1 VRFVSLA
8 ELRRLFGDRL
18 IEDPVIVALYSR
30 DASLEPR
37 PAGAIGVVLPES
49 EEEVVELVRWAVR
62 NRAPLYPQGSATS
75 LSGSAAATSPGV
87 VVSFERMARME
98 LRPEDGIAVV
108 EPGVRLEELNAELAR
123 HGLFFPVDPGSAMS
137 ATVGG
142 LVASGGGGMC
152 GVRYG
157 TVRDWVL
164 GLRVV
169 TGRGD
174 VLKIG
179 CRTLKCRSGYDLV
192 RLFVGS
198 EGTLGLITEAALRLA
213 PLPESAAALLVYYDD
228 VEALAGDVARVR
240 AGRVWP
246 LFAEYM
252 DAEASALVGLE
263 RRHALFIGVE
273 SPAGAEGAA
282 LERLES
288 LLRGE
293 VARRAAGWAAAAGLL
308 EPRRRLFAA
317 QAARA
322 REGGG
327 VLVVEDVAVPP
338 SRLAEAVRVLRALA
352 ERHGLPLIIGGHVGE
367 GNLHPATWCGADG
380 GQRLREF
387 LRDVAALVAGLGG
400 TVSAEHGVG
409 ALKRELVALELGE
422 RALAYMRELKRVF
435 DPHGILN
442 PGKVV

>member
-18 IEDPVIVALYSR
+18 IEDPVIAALYSR

-75 LSGSAAATSPGV
+75 LSGNAAATSPGV

-246 LFAEYM
+246 LFAEYL

-273 SPAGAEGAA
+273 SPAGAERAA
-282 LERLES
+282 LERLEP

-293 VARRAAGWAAAAGLL
+293 VARRAAGWAAAAVLL

-338 SRLAEAVRVLRALA
+338 SRLAEAVRGLRAIA

-367 GNLHPATWCGADG
+367 GNLHPATWCGASE
-380 GQRLREF
+380 GQRLRGF
-387 LRDVAALVAGLGG
+387 LRDMAALVAGLGG